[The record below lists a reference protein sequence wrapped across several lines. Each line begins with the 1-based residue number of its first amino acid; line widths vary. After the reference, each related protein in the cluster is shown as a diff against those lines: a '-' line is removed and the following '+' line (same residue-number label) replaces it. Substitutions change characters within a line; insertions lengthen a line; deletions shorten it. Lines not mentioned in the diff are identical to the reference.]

1 MAQPVDILPGTRGYK
16 THMRKQ
22 SKRSLAGKR
31 RWAALPAEQK
41 QVILDRLK
49 RHREARKKV

>member
-1 MAQPVDILPGTRGYK
+1 MAQPMDILPGTRGYK

-22 SKRSLAGKR
+22 SKRSIAGKK
-31 RWAALPAEQK
+31 RWVALPAEQK

-49 RHREARKKV
+49 RHREARKNV

>member
-16 THMRKQ
+16 THMHKQ
-22 SKRSLAGKR
+22 SKRSIAGKK

-41 QVILDRLK
+41 HVILDRLK
-49 RHREARKKV
+49 RHRDARKKV

>member
-22 SKRSLAGKR
+22 SKRSIAGKKDGLHYQQNR
-31 RWAALPAEQK
+31 NKLY
-41 QVILDRLK
+41 
-49 RHREARKKV
+49 

>member
-22 SKRSLAGKR
+22 SKQSIAGKK

-41 QVILDRLK
+41 LK
-49 RHREARKKV
+49 RNYEPRERI